1 MKNHAYLALWTS
13 ALLTAATVVAAEER
27 NPSAA
32 KLRKSQTPPAAA
44 SPAEVGVL
52 PPEPP
57 EPPEAPAEPSTPAV
71 DTIVEG
77 VNAQLDM
84 ARELEARVRE
94 QVDRASAEFER
105 QLPALNSGLARVQR
119 NLSTAFV
126 RAGGPSAFRA
136 LVLPSGDATQSVS
149 ATKEELAIM
158 GRLIEKSLQPESE
171 RTSNPFRFE
180 FGSVNLGG
188 RNDLDALYIEGHG
201 AIFFIEVD
209 YPLVKAPVAVEK
221 AVESSGAKE
230 DAWEQAR
237 REVRGEPEP
246 ERDDMDIAMARV
258 FNTEAKA
265 FDGERVDALRERLV
279 TVLAQARNLKCLRAG
294 ESVTVVVSGP
304 SPKVKKSKRARNS
317 SVAVAGADVGG
328 RGEVWM
334 HDARPDSNS
343 SGSASVMIL
352 KAAKSDLD
360 AVGAKTLTDED
371 FARKVSVNARLEDP
385 VAAERPREAGGRV
398 RTTSP

>member
-1 MKNHAYLALWTS
+1 MKNHSLLALWTS

-27 NPSAA
+27 NPSVA
-32 KLRKSQTPPAAA
+32 KLRKSQTPSAAA
-44 SPAEVGVL
+44 SPVDPES
-52 PPEPP
+52 PEPP
-57 EPPEAPAEPSTPAV
+57 EPPVAPETPAV
-71 DTIVEG
+71 DSIVEG

-84 ARELEARVRE
+84 ARELEARVRD
-94 QVDRASAEFER
+94 QVERASRELER

-119 NLSTAFV
+119 NLGTAFV
-126 RAGGPSAFRA
+126 RAGGPSTFRA

-221 AVESSGAKE
+221 AVESSGGKE

-246 ERDDMDIAMARV
+246 ESDDLDIAVARV
-258 FNTEAKA
+258 FNAEAKA
-265 FDGERVDALRERLV
+265 FDAERVEALRERLV
-279 TVLAQARNLKCLRAG
+279 TVLPQARNLKCLRAG
-294 ESVTVVVSGP
+294 ETVTVVVSGP
-304 SPKVKKSKRARNS
+304 SPKVKKSKRSRNTA
-317 SVAVAGADVGG
+317 VAVARAEAGG
-328 RGEVWM
+328 PGEVWV

-343 SGSASVMIL
+343 TGSASVMIL
-352 KAAKSDLD
+352 KTAKSDLD
-360 AVGAKTLTDED
+360 AVGTKTLTDED
-371 FARKVSVNARLEDP
+371 FAKKVSVNARLEDP
-385 VAAERPREAGGRV
+385 VVNDRTREAGGRI

>member
-1 MKNHAYLALWTS
+1 MKNQALLALCTS
-13 ALLTAATVVAAEER
+13 ALMTAATVVAAEER
-27 NPSAA
+27 NASAA
-32 KLRKSQTPPAAA
+32 KLRKAPTPPAAT
-44 SPAEVGVL
+44 SPEDAAI
-52 PPEPP
+52 PEPP
-57 EPPEAPAEPSTPAV
+57 ELPAAPATPAV
-71 DTIVEG
+71 DTIVDG

-94 QVDRASAEFER
+94 QVERASREFER

-119 NLSTAFV
+119 NLGTAFV
-126 RAGGPSAFRA
+126 RAGGPSSFRA
-136 LVLPSGDATQSVS
+136 LVLPSGDTTQSVS

-180 FGSVNLGG
+180 FGSVQFGG

-209 YPLVKAPVAVEK
+209 YPLVKAPVSVEK
-221 AVESSGAKE
+221 SIEASVGKE

-246 ERDDMDIAMARV
+246 ESDDMDVAVARV
-258 FNTEAKA
+258 FTAEAKP
-265 FDGERVDALRERLV
+265 FDGERVDALRDRLV
-279 TVLAQARNLKCLRAG
+279 TVLPQARNLKCLRAG

-304 SPKVKKSKRARNS
+304 SPKVKKSKRSRNS
-317 SVAVAGADVGG
+317 AVTVAGADAGG
-328 RGEVWM
+328 RGEVWV
-334 HDARPDSNS
+334 HDVRPDSNS

-352 KAAKSDLD
+352 KTAKSDLD
-360 AVGAKTLTDED
+360 AVAAKTLTDEE
-371 FARKVSVNARLEDP
+371 FSKKVSVTARLEDP
-385 VAAERPREAGGRV
+385 VAADRPRETGGRV

>member
-1 MKNHAYLALWTS
+1 MKNHALLALWTS

-27 NPSAA
+27 NPSVA
-32 KLRKSQTPPAAA
+32 KLRKSQIPPAAA
-44 SPAEVGVL
+44 SPVE
-52 PPEPP
+52 PESPEPP
-57 EPPEAPAEPSTPAV
+57 EPPVAPETPAV
-71 DTIVEG
+71 DSIVEG

-84 ARELEARVRE
+84 ARELEARVRD
-94 QVDRASAEFER
+94 QVERASRELER

-119 NLSTAFV
+119 NLGTAFV
-126 RAGGPSAFRA
+126 RAGGPSTFRA

-221 AVESSGAKE
+221 AVESSGGKE

-246 ERDDMDIAMARV
+246 ESDDMDIAVARV
-258 FNTEAKA
+258 FNAEAKA
-265 FDGERVDALRERLV
+265 FDGERVEALRERLV
-279 TVLAQARNLKCLRAG
+279 TTLPQARNLKCLRAG

-304 SPKVKKSKRARNS
+304 SPKVKRSKRARNS
-317 SVAVAGADVGG
+317 AVAVAGADVGG
-328 RGEVWM
+328 RGEVWV
-334 HDARPDSNS
+334 HDGRPDSNS

-371 FARKVSVNARLEDP
+371 FAKKVAVNARLEDP

>member
-1 MKNHAYLALWTS
+1 MNNHARLTLWTI
-13 ALLTAATVVAAEER
+13 ALLTAATLVAAEER

-32 KLRKSQTPPAAA
+32 KLRKGPPATVAA
-44 SPAEVGVL
+44 SAAAVEIES
-52 PPEPP
+52 PEPP
-57 EPPEAPAEPSTPAV
+57 EPPEAPAAPSTPAV

-84 ARELEARVRE
+84 ARELEARVRA
-94 QVDRASAEFER
+94 QVERASREFER
-105 QLPALNSGLARVQR
+105 QLPAINSGLARVQR
-119 NLSTAFV
+119 NLGTAFV

-180 FGSVNLGG
+180 FGSVHLGG

-209 YPLVKAPVAVEK
+209 YPLVKAPAAVEK
-221 AVESSGAKE
+221 VVESSGTK
-230 DAWEQAR
+230 DDPWEKAR

-246 ERDDMDIAMARV
+246 EGDDMDLAVARV
-258 FNTEAKA
+258 FSTEAKA
-265 FDGERVDALRERLV
+265 FDAERVEALRERLV
-279 TVLAQARNLKCLRAG
+279 TVLPQARNLKCLRAG
-294 ESVTVVVSGP
+294 ESVTIVVSGP
-304 SPKVKKSKRARNS
+304 SPKMKKSKRSRNTA
-317 SVAVAGADVGG
+317 VAVARAEAGG
-328 RGEVWM
+328 PGEVWV
-334 HDARPDSNS
+334 HDGRSDASG

-352 KAAKSDLD
+352 KTTKADLD
-360 AVGAKTLTDED
+360 AVGAKTLTDGD
-371 FARKVSVNARLEDP
+371 FGKKVSVTARLEEP
-385 VAAERPREAGGRV
+385 VAAESPRETGGRV
-398 RTTSP
+398 RTASP

>member
-1 MKNHAYLALWTS
+1 
-13 ALLTAATVVAAEER
+13 VA
-27 NPSAA
+27 
-32 KLRKSQTPPAAA
+32 
-44 SPAEVGVL
+44 
-52 PPEPP
+52 PE
-57 EPPEAPAEPSTPAV
+57 TPAV
-71 DTIVEG
+71 DSIVEG

-84 ARELEARVRE
+84 ARELEARVRD
-94 QVDRASAEFER
+94 QVERASRELER

-119 NLSTAFV
+119 NLGTAFV
-126 RAGGPSAFRA
+126 RAGGPSTFRA

-221 AVESSGAKE
+221 AVESSGGKE

-246 ERDDMDIAMARV
+246 ESDDMDIAVARV
-258 FNTEAKA
+258 FNAEAKA
-265 FDGERVDALRERLV
+265 FDG
-279 TVLAQARNLKCLRAG
+279 
-294 ESVTVVVSGP
+294 
-304 SPKVKKSKRARNS
+304 SPRCPR
-317 SVAVAGADVGG
+317 
-328 RGEVWM
+328 RG
-334 HDARPDSNS
+334 
-343 SGSASVMIL
+343 
-352 KAAKSDLD
+352 
-360 AVGAKTLTDED
+360 T
-371 FARKVSVNARLEDP
+371 
-385 VAAERPREAGGRV
+385 
-398 RTTSP
+398 